1 MEIEIFEE
9 KENKIFNRT
18 EVRFYINY
26 EGEATPNIIDV
37 KNRLVAQLDSK
48 KDLVIVDTI
57 DPYYGEPKALGYAKV
72 YATKEDVEYIESE
85 SVLLKNQEP
94 ETEEEAEEAEE
105 EAADEGEEEAE
116 EAEEE

>member
-9 KENKIFNRT
+9 KENKIFNRN
-18 EVRFYINY
+18 EIKFYINY

-72 YATKEDVEYIESE
+72 YATKEDVDYIESE

-94 ETEEEAEEAEE
+94 ESEESEEADETEEAEESEE
-105 EAADEGEEEAE
+105 E
-116 EAEEE
+116 